1 MRSKRQNIKKR
12 ALKRLSRRQA
22 LGEAKSNIDS
32 ECPICYRMY
41 DSECTKEVPV
51 GCTHY
56 CCSDCCLK
64 LSKTEKVF
72 CPICRLD
79 WTSWIHS
86 KFNND
91 AKIRF
96 NFAKCLNEITMIPE
110 DEEMFTMKS
119 KKGFPYKEFYFV
131 FLQQGCD
138 DDRYALVSADTF
150 YTGIRNIINFMPY
163 YKIMLN
169 YTFDKD
175 LFCFCDASRA
185 FDYYIKVT
193 EIVDDEFCIC

>member
-1 MRSKRQNIKKR
+1 MRSKRQNIQKR
-12 ALKRLSRRQA
+12 ALKKLKRRQA
-22 LGEAKSNIDS
+22 LGEAISNIDS

-41 DSECTKEVPV
+41 ESECTKEIPA

-86 KFNND
+86 KFNNY

-96 NFAKCLNEITMIPE
+96 LFSKCLNEITMIP
-110 DEEMFTMKS
+110 DNKEMFTMKS
-119 KKGFPYKEFYFV
+119 KKSNYYYFTFSEEV
-131 FLQQGCD
+131 D
-138 DDRYALVSADTF
+138 DDTYVMISAETY
-150 YTGIRNIINFMPY
+150 YTGMRDIFNLMPY

-169 YTFDKD
+169 YIFNKNIY
-175 LFCFCDASRA
+175 CFCDANKA
-185 FDYYIKVT
+185 FAYYTKVT
-193 EIVDDEFCIC
+193 EIV